1 MSCYLPDGG
10 GGWCSYRIWIKYI
23 QIDVKGAYLE
33 KGIEKAKKT
42 AARSAYRTAM
52 NFVIFMSLS

>member
-1 MSCYLPDGG
+1 M
-10 GGWCSYRIWIKYI
+10 
-23 QIDVKGAYLE
+23 E